1 MGGIS
6 VVRYLK
12 GGIIM
17 KKLTR
22 YFITFAV
29 LMGLNMQTV
38 FAYPKPVALIL
49 NYNDLIGRLTITRA
63 NGEPSGSEALLYKG
77 DQITGD
83 LAYIKFDFAPCAD
96 FYSNGQAYVITH
108 NPPSGFDGIVQS
120 AIDTASSFWNNVE
133 TVVSGASR
141 GSSEDFNLNP
151 QPGFE
156 VTLFLNQSV
165 RFAWDGADNKIFSIK
180 DYKGNK
186 IFEEKITGL
195 SYIEIIPNEIKLK
208 AGQSYIWNIDGD
220 YQDYKFTVLD
230 ERTEDIIL
238 SKLAEFD
245 TENISTEEK
254 ILKKAVYLQLI
265 SDIYPDKLDLYWLST
280 QWITALN
287 PKTKKVE
294 ELKYLLLKKCV
305 QNLDSKM

>member
-1 MGGIS
+1 
-6 VVRYLK
+6 
-12 GGIIM
+12 M
-17 KKLTR
+17 KKFTC
-22 YFITFAV
+22 YFLALAFV
-29 LMGLNMQTV
+29 MLLNMQTV
-38 FAYPKPVALIL
+38 FAYPKPVAVII
-49 NYNDLIGRLTITRA
+49 NYNELIGRLTITRA
-63 NGEPSGSEALLYKG
+63 NGEPDGSEALLYKG

-83 LAYIKFDFAPCAD
+83 IAYIKFDFAPYAD

-108 NPPSGFDGIVQS
+108 NPPSGLEGIVQS
-120 AIDTASSFWNNVE
+120 AIDTAGSFWNNVE

-165 RFAWDGADNKIFSIK
+165 RFAWDGDDHNIFSIK
-180 DYKGNK
+180 DHKGNK
-186 IFEEKITGL
+186 IFEKKITGL
-195 SYIEIIPNEIKLK
+195 SYIEIIPNAIKLN
-208 AGQSYIWNIDGD
+208 AGQSYIWNLDGG
-220 YQDYKFTVLD
+220 YQDYKFTILD
-230 ERTEDIIL
+230 ERTENIIL

-254 ILKKAVYLQLI
+254 VLKKAVYLQLI
-265 SDIYPDKLDLYWLST
+265 SDIYSDKLDLYWLST
-280 QWITALN
+280 QWLTALN
-287 PKTKKVE
+287 TKTKKVE

>member
-1 MGGIS
+1 
-6 VVRYLK
+6 
-12 GGIIM
+12 M
-17 KKLTR
+17 KKFTC
-22 YFITFAV
+22 YFLALAFV
-29 LMGLNMQTV
+29 MLLNMQTV
-38 FAYPKPVALIL
+38 FAYPKPVAVII
-49 NYNDLIGRLTITRA
+49 NYNELIGRLTITRA
-63 NGEPSGSEALLYKG
+63 NGEPDGSEALLYKG

-83 LAYIKFDFAPCAD
+83 IAYIKFDFAPYAD
-96 FYSNGQAYVITH
+96 FYSNGQAYVIMH
-108 NPPSGFDGIVQS
+108 NPPSGLEGIVQS
-120 AIDTASSFWNNVE
+120 AIDTAGSFWNNVE

-165 RFAWDGADNKIFSIK
+165 RFAWDGDDHNIFSIK
-180 DYKGNK
+180 DHKGNK
-186 IFEEKITGL
+186 IFEKKITGL
-195 SYIEIIPNEIKLK
+195 SYIEIIPNAIKLN
-208 AGQSYIWNIDGD
+208 AGQSYIWNLDGG

-230 ERTEDIIL
+230 ERTENIIL

-254 ILKKAVYLQLI
+254 VLKKAVYLQLI
-265 SDIYPDKLDLYWLST
+265 SDIYSDKLDLYWLST
-280 QWITALN
+280 QWLTALN
-287 PKTKKVE
+287 TKTKKVE